1 MSAEIDSFI
10 EDARAV
16 SIGAAARL
24 LRLDFKASGNE
35 HPQPCPVSG
44 GKDRFSFNT
53 AKNVWHCRHCDVGG
67 KDAIGM
73 AAHCLE
79 LDLKRRDGFLEACSA
94 VLDRPIPEGGERE
107 SDEDRAARQA
117 RIAER
122 QRQAAAE
129 EEKRAAEGNAFRD
142 KERAKAKG
150 IYLAGKKLSGGDPA
164 SLYLQARG
172 CGVPGDQWI
181 VYVPSLP
188 YWHGQ
193 GERGPIAIHE
203 GPGMIAPFVRFASR
217 RVPAAEAAC
226 GSGGARN
233 DARASVEASPSADDL
248 AIEIIGCHITWI
260 DLDAPPKFRPAIAD
274 PETGE
279 ALPTKKMRGTK
290 KGGLIPLAGLV
301 SARRW
306 VVAEGI
312 ENVLAFARFE
322 RLREDTFYCAAG
334 DLGNLAGR
342 ADPKSRR
349 KHPSLTRPDRNGKE
363 RPVMVAG
370 PIPHPDDGPEDC
382 MPVPDHVDE
391 LVLLGD
397 SDSEPVMTVAAMVR
411 ANIRH
416 GREGR
421 RIPVVMPRPGTD
433 FAAMLAG
440 RDEAYSSE
448 VHA

>member
-1 MSAEIDSFI
+1 MTTEIDSFI

-16 SIGAAARL
+16 SIGAAAKL
-24 LRLDFKASGNE
+24 LKLDFKPSGNE

-67 KDAIGM
+67 KDSIGL

-107 SDEDRAARQA
+107 SEEDRAARQA

-122 QRQAAAE
+122 QRKAGAE
-129 EEKRAAEGNAFRD
+129 EEKRAAEGSAFRD

-150 IYLAGKKLSGGDPA
+150 IYLAAPRIERGDLA
-164 SLYLQARG
+164 ARYLEGRG
-172 CGVPGDQWI
+172 CAVPMGSWLHFSTGQ
-181 VYVPSLP
+181 P
-188 YWHGQ
+188 YWHGVSD
-193 GERGPIAIHE
+193 GPLFE
-203 GPGMIAPFVRFASR
+203 GPAMIAPFVSIDRG
-217 RVPAAEAAC
+217 RV
-226 GSGGARN
+226 G
-233 DARASVEASPSADDL
+233 DV
-248 AIEIIGCHITWI
+248 IGCHITWI
-260 DLDAPPKFRPAIAD
+260 DLDAPPKLRPSIAD

-279 ALPTKKMRGTK
+279 PLPTKKMRGTK
-290 KGGLIPLAGLV
+290 KGGLIPLAGQV

-322 RLREDTFYCAAG
+322 RLRVDTFYCAAG

-370 PIPHPDDGPEDC
+370 PIPHPDDGPEDF

-397 SDSEPVMTVAAMVR
+397 GDSEPVMTIAAMVR
-411 ANIRH
+411 AKIRH

-440 RDEAYSSE
+440 RDEAYPSE